1 MLDRIDFVSRENEM
15 GRVKSLAEHEKAS
28 EGMVC
33 FDGFRLPLPTPTS
46 LAASK
51 AFWNA
56 RAAEAR
62 TVPLTSA
69 GTYIMIN
76 GRVSR
81 QREVACH
88 SPQQV

>member
-1 MLDRIDFVSRENEM
+1 MLGRIDFMSQEIEM
-15 GRVKSLAEHEKAS
+15 GRVKSAAERDTS
-28 EGMVC
+28 EDTVC
-33 FDGFRLPLPTPTS
+33 FEVSRLPLPTPMS
-46 LAASK
+46 LAASN
-51 AFWNA
+51 AFWKT